1 MKYTVTFSVTTL
13 LVAVLCGVSALPTK
27 IDIDWSQVRPIEE
40 FDHVKA
46 HLPVNRNSPGTPQRR
61 IVNGQEANPGQFP
74 YQVALLGQFEGGIG
88 LCGASIITQNYILT
102 AAHCV
107 YSSTNADNPIAGGTA
122 ILGAQN
128 RMVEEPSQQRISFT
142 SSGIIGH
149 PGYELMNIRNDIAV
163 VRLDEPIV
171 YTERI
176 QPIRLPARSD
186 TRTFAGLIGTVSGFG
201 VYSVAAPA
209 LSDVL
214 NYVFNPIITNA
225 DCLAQ
230 WNGVEELIQAQNIC
244 QSGDGGRSACNSDS
258 GGPLT
263 VQDNAES
270 LLVGVVSFG
279 SSGGC
284 DDGIPTVFARV
295 SYYLG
300 WIEDNSDFVAD
311 A

>member
-1 MKYTVTFSVTTL
+1 MKCTV
-13 LVAVLCGVSALPTK
+13 LVPIVAFLAVLCGVSTLPAK
-27 IDIDWSQVRPIEE
+27 IVIDWSQVRPIEE

-46 HLPVNRNSPGTPQRR
+46 YLPVNPNTAGSPNRR
-61 IVNGQEANPGQFP
+61 IVNGQEASPGQFP
-74 YQVALLGQFEGGIG
+74 YQVALLGQFNAGIG

-107 YSSTNADNPIAGGTA
+107 YSSPNSNDPIVGGTA

-128 RMVEEPSQQRISFT
+128 RIVEEPSQQRIPFT

-149 PGYELMNIRNDIAV
+149 PGYNLVNIRNDIAV
-163 VRLDEPIV
+163 VRLEAPIV

-186 TRTFAGLIGTVSGFG
+186 TRTFAGLMGTVSGFG
-201 VYSVAAPA
+201 VYSVANPA

-214 NYVFNPIITNA
+214 NYVVNPVITNA

-230 WNGVEELIQAQNIC
+230 WSGMVELIEAQNIC

-279 SSGGC
+279 SAGGC
-284 DDGIPTVFARV
+284 DDGMPTVFARV

-300 WIEDNSDFVAD
+300 WIEDNSDFVAEP
-311 A
+311 

>member
-1 MKYTVTFSVTTL
+1 MRNSVSVVIL
-13 LVAVLCGVSALPTK
+13 LAVLCGVAALPAK
-27 IDIDWSQVRPIEE
+27 HSIDWSQVRPIEA
-40 FDHVKA
+40 FDHIKA
-46 HLPVNRNSPGTPQRR
+46 HLPVNRYTAPGTPQRR
-61 IVNGQEANPGQFP
+61 VVNGQEASPGQFP
-74 YQVALLGQFEGGIG
+74 YQVALVGQYAAGVG
-88 LCGASIITQNYILT
+88 LCGASILTPNYILT

-107 YSSTNADNPIAGGTA
+107 YDSFDASVPIVGGTA

-128 RMVEEPSQQRISFT
+128 RMVEEPSQQRVSFT
-142 SSGIIGH
+142 SGGIVGH
-149 PGYELMNIRNDIAV
+149 PGYTLENVRNDIAV

-176 QPIRLPARSD
+176 QPVRLPARSD
-186 TRTFAGLIGTVSGFG
+186 TRTFAGVIGTVSGFG
-201 VYSVAAPA
+201 VYSVANPA

-214 NYVFNPIITNA
+214 NYVANPIITNA

-230 WNGVEELIQAQNIC
+230 WGGVAELIQAQNIC
-244 QSGDGGRSACNSDS
+244 HSGDGGRSACNSDS

-284 DDGIPTVFARV
+284 DDGIPTVYARV

-311 A
+311 P

>member
-1 MKYTVTFSVTTL
+1 MKYAVSLSVVAL
-13 LVAVLCGVSALPTK
+13 LVVVQGVSALPTK
-27 IDIDWSQVRPIEE
+27 FDIDWSQVRPIEE

-46 HLPVNRNSPGTPQRR
+46 YLPVNTRLSPGNPNRR
-61 IVNGQEANPGQFP
+61 IVNGQEASPGQFP
-74 YQVALLGQFEGGIG
+74 YQVALLGQFNAGIG

-107 YSSTNADNPIAGGTA
+107 YSSPNTDTPIVGGTA

-128 RMVEEPSQQRISFT
+128 RIVEEPSQQRITFT

-149 PGYELMNIRNDIAV
+149 PGYNLVNVRDDIAV

-171 YTERI
+171 YTDRI
-176 QPIRLPARSD
+176 QPIRLPGRSD
-186 TRTFAGLIGTVSGFG
+186 TRTFSGLMGTVSGFG
-201 VYSVAAPA
+201 VYSVANPG

-214 NYVFNPIITNA
+214 NYVLNPVMTNA
-225 DCLAQ
+225 DCLAA
-230 WNGVEELIQAQNIC
+230 WNGNTQLIQAQNIC

-270 LLVGVVSFG
+270 LQIGVVSFG

-284 DDGIPTVFARV
+284 DDGTPTVFARIT
-295 SYYLG
+295 YYLG

-311 A
+311 P